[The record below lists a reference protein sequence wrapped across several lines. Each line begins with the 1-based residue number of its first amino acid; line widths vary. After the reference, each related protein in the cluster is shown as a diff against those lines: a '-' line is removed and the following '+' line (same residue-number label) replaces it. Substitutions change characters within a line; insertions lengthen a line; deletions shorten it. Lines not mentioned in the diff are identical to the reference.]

1 MSGNFHTKKLRNCPV
16 NRTVP
21 LIYFSYIGKISIINI
36 ENNSLLL
43 PDLFPVTSPVFVV
56 LINLPFP
63 AFINTC
69 IISEYRNRFSD
80 HLVIQHSSSAVT
92 IIIYRSVFTDAK
104 SSCRLYR
111 IYVCSQKKE
120 LPAISGFLTLDHSF
134 HLFGTVITTGIFFP
148 VCYDNK

>member
-43 PDLFPVTSPVFVV
+43 PDLFPVTSPFFVV

-63 AFINTC
+63 AFINTR

-80 HLVIQHSSSAVT
+80 HLVI
-92 IIIYRSVFTDAK
+92 
-104 SSCRLYR
+104 
-111 IYVCSQKKE
+111 
-120 LPAISGFLTLDHSF
+120 
-134 HLFGTVITTGIFFP
+134 
-148 VCYDNK
+148 